1 MPIRSELEFN
11 LHAKQL
17 AGGISEQDDHLK
29 FPGQVKSAINV
40 DFRLDK
46 GIVRRPGAR
55 YVKRVTGL
63 TLGRNYRL
71 HSIRRDASEQ
81 YLVVYGQGTLRV
93 FDTAGTES
101 TVNITTEAQ
110 AYLDANSAT
119 ADDFR
124 LCTVA
129 DYTFVVNTTV
139 EVETTITDDYTVMG
153 EYETYTRLRSHTPSD
168 GTYFRVIKDTDNF
181 SSGYYKYDVAGGTFG
196 TGTFAALSGGTNAD
210 PTGIWDNAGTKYG
223 FKIRQQRRVSDTGLN
238 NITWTEA
245 TKVLTAP
252 TAIWSE
258 YVWQPGD
265 EVEIVNGT
273 GLMAGKTYDTGT
285 YAYEV
290 IEKISSTQL
299 RLGPAVT
306 AGGDQT
312 DVRCRGIGTE
322 HEVIY
327 DPPTTPYATMFD
339 VAGALQQACDTA
351 GAYDTLVE
359 WVSTGFQA
367 GYFVLT
373 CRWRGANAKIVRVF
387 APTGGV
393 TDLTSVGQPLV
404 NSTAVYTVGVT
415 PGAGIGRKRSIP
427 VDERWV
433 QVAAPNQDG
442 GKLDPTTMPL
452 KLTRDSAANFT
463 LDVVDWT
470 DRVSGNNA
478 SNPAPRLF
486 TSGLAISD
494 VFYFKGRLGFSGGE
508 YIAQSSTND
517 ILNFYLHEAPTVNA
531 DDRIDIEVGGDRVS
545 NVQRAMPY
553 RNVVSILTD
562 GGEQFELSGSQAYSP
577 ETASITKTTANT
589 SLDVKPISMGGLLM
603 FLAGDGTKTQLIETF
618 YDDGSAAVAGTD
630 NTAHTPNLLPGVC
643 KTMRCHENSRRVF
656 VIGSDSTLIYVY
668 RQFFSGLEKAQ
679 SSWTTWQMFSGASGT
694 NNIVD
699 IEVIDNTLYGMVR
712 AGAIYMFI
720 RFPLTDAEE
729 FDVPYDLHGDMIVA
743 LTGVHSA
750 GTTTWTFPD
759 TVSTSQCN
767 TAVLSNDFVSPAPGT
782 VVALSG
788 SGTTFTAS
796 GDYSGGVAYVMR
808 SYASSVGLARPYQR
822 DQSGQPDTSTGL
834 LLKRAIISH
843 MSPYKPYTI
852 TMARADSSTLTF
864 AFTSQKHSL
873 DNRWHVPVMGDM
885 DRFAL
890 SITSS
895 GIYPFVVSAIQ
906 YQCEPMENPR

>member
-55 YVKRVTGL
+55 YVKRVTG
-63 TLGRNYRL
+63 TTSGRNYRL
-71 HSIRRDASEQ
+71 HAIHRDASEQ
-81 YLVVYGQGTLRV
+81 YLVLYGQSTLRV

-101 TVNITTEAQ
+101 TVTITTDAQ
-110 AYLDANSAT
+110 TYLDANSAT

-124 LCTVA
+124 LCTIA
-129 DYTFVVNTTV
+129 DYTFVVNSTV
-139 EVETTITDDYTVMG
+139 PVAMTMTDDYTITG
-153 EYETYTRLRSHTPSD
+153 EWETYTRLRSHTPTD
-168 GTYFRVIKDTDNF
+168 GTYHRVIKDTDNF
-181 SSGYYKYDVAGGTFG
+181 SAGYYQYDVDGGTFG
-196 TGTFAALSGGTNAD
+196 TGTFAALTGATNAD

-223 FKIRQQRRVSDTGLN
+223 FKIRQQRRTSDTGAN
-238 NITWTEA
+238 NIAWTEA
-245 TKVLTAP
+245 TKILTAP
-252 TAIWSE
+252 SGIWSE
-258 YVWQPGD
+258 YAWQPGD

-273 GLMAGKTYDTGT
+273 GLMAGKVYDTGT

-290 IEKISSTQL
+290 VEKISSTQI
-299 RLGPAVT
+299 RLASTVT

-322 HEVIY
+322 HEVVY

-339 VAGALQQACDTA
+339 VAGSLQQACDTA

-373 CRWRGANAKIVRVF
+373 CRWRGANSKIVRVF
-387 APTGGV
+387 APSVGV
-393 TDLTSVGQPLV
+393 TDLTAVGQPLT
-404 NSTAVYTVGVT
+404 NSTAVYTTGVT
-415 PGAGIGRKRSIP
+415 PVAGIGRKRSVP

-433 QVAAPNQDG
+433 RVAAPNQDG
-442 GKLDPTTMPL
+442 GKFDPTSMPL

-470 DRVSGNNA
+470 DRFSGNNT

-486 TSGLAISD
+486 TSGKTISD
-494 VFYFKGRLGFSGGE
+494 VFYFKGRLGFVGGE
-508 YIAQSSTND
+508 YVAQSSTND
-517 ILNFYLHEAPTVNA
+517 ILNFFLHEAPTVNA
-531 DDRIDIEVGGDRVS
+531 DDRVDIEVGGERVS
-545 NVQRAMPY
+545 NIQRAMPY

-562 GGEQFELSGSQAYSP
+562 GGEQFELSGGQSYSP
-577 ETASITKTTANT
+577 ETAAITKTTSNT
-589 SLDVKPISMGGLLM
+589 SLDVDPISMGGLLM
-603 FLAGDGTKTQLIETF
+603 FLAGDGTKTQLVETF
-618 YDDGSAAVAGTD
+618 YDDGTAAVAGTD
-630 NTAHTPNLLPGVC
+630 NTAHVSNLLPGAC
-643 KTMRCHENSRRVF
+643 KSIKCHENSRRVF
-656 VIGSDSTLIYVY
+656 VIGRDAASIYVY

-679 SSWTTWQMFSGASGT
+679 SAWTTWTMFSGVGGT

-699 IEVIDNTLYGMVR
+699 IEVVENSLYALLR
-712 AGAIYMFI
+712 TTSIYMLV
-720 RFPLTDAEE
+720 RFPLAGVED
-729 FDVPYDLHGDMIVA
+729 FDVPYNPHGDMIVA
-743 LTGVHSA
+743 ATGVHSA

-759 TVSTSQCN
+759 TVSTSNCD
-767 TAVLSNDFVSPAPGT
+767 TAVLSNGFVSPVPGT
-782 VVALSG
+782 VVAITG

-796 GDYSGGVAYVMR
+796 GDYSASTAYIMR
-808 SYASSVGLARPYQR
+808 SFTSSVGLARPYVR
-822 DQSGQPDTSTGL
+822 DQSGQPDTTTGL
-834 LLKRAIISH
+834 LLKRMIVSH
-843 MSPYKPYTI
+843 MSPYKPYSVV
-852 TMARADSSTLTF
+852 MARVDSSTLTF
-864 AFTSQKHSL
+864 SFSAQRHSL
-873 DNRWHVPVMGDM
+873 DNRWNVPAMGDM

-895 GIYPFVVSAIQ
+895 GIYPFVVSGIQ
-906 YQCEPMENPR
+906 YQCEPMENLR